1 MFSKSSFEF
10 SRKPS
15 AIASKPAPSARGA
28 RGAASAVRTISAM
41 SRSAGS
47 VSLYFLMIASKL
59 HRSSPPS
66 LRWNSS
72 APGLSYGIAPCSFA
86 TSRTFSRGT
95 NKKSA
100 LESTNFVMSHGH
112 AIRSTFAF
120 SRVTHF
126 MEALLDLNVQSGR
139 TSMYIF
145 TSSPRAKRS
154 QSTSGAWWIYGFR
167 RLGRSRR
174 EAHLPREDGP
184 NGPLRLPRSHLRR
197 LPGPTRFHQS
207 CNRNR
212 PDRDRAQ
219 QRALHLRHQLRRGS
233 YWPAEDAG
241 LLRAHRLRRG
251 NSALR
256 LDGLVGPGA
265 RGYRRKHDRW
275 GGRSRAVPVPR
286 TSDPSADVSLRS
298 PDLGVQRLQPR
309 RIRSGFGWSASRRA
323 SEVHRIFAAL
333 RRLHGLRTSRSPA
346 VLFLIRKSRTGVRSC
361 ETARALSTRPSH
373 RGQTIRPV
381 RGRLVWRLFH
391 RTEHPRLLLLC
402 PIRTGFGRPRRHLLC
417 NPARD
422 RVVICPS
429 GADRAEDRPL
439 TDHGL
444 HARAFERV
452 PHRSGTR
459 PHAVH
464 RRVPTVVSSIVVAD
478 GRAHEAILRHVNRG
492 RAGPDRG
499 GRTHEHDTHLV
510 VVGKPVTGGLCFGE
524 RLARNT
530 VGGCGGPQVGVRPVN
545 LRELPEN
552 PSSGGTR
559 SHGEVKSRA

>member
-1 MFSKSSFEF
+1 
-10 SRKPS
+10 
-15 AIASKPAPSARGA
+15 
-28 RGAASAVRTISAM
+28 
-41 SRSAGS
+41 
-47 VSLYFLMIASKL
+47 
-59 HRSSPPS
+59 
-66 LRWNSS
+66 
-72 APGLSYGIAPCSFA
+72 
-86 TSRTFSRGT
+86 
-95 NKKSA
+95 
-100 LESTNFVMSHGH
+100 MSHGH

-126 MEALLDLNVQSGR
+126 IEALPDLNVQSGR

-154 QSTSGAWWIYGFR
+154 KSTSGAWWIYGFR

-197 LPGPTRFHQS
+197 LPGPTGFHQS

-298 PDLGVQRLQPR
+298 PDLGVQRLQLR

-323 SEVHRIFAAL
+323 SEIHRIFAAL
-333 RRLHGLRTSRSPA
+333 RRLHGLRTSRSRA

-361 ETARALSTRPSH
+361 ETARALSTRSSH

-381 RGRLVWRLFH
+381 RGRLVRRRFH

-402 PIRTGFGRPRRHLLC
+402 PIWTGFGRPRRHLLC

-422 RVVICPS
+422 RVVICPG

-439 TDHGL
+439 ADDGL
-444 HARAFERV
+444 HPRPFERAS
-452 PHRSGTR
+452 HRSGIR
-459 PHAVH
+459 PDAVH
-464 RRVPTVVSSIVVAD
+464 RRVPFALSSIVIAD
-478 GRAHEAILRHVNRG
+478 GRAYEAILRHVNRG
-492 RAGPDRG
+492 RAGPHRG
-499 GRTHEHDTHLV
+499 GRTHEHDTHRV
-510 VVGKPVTGGLCFGE
+510 VIGQPVTGGVCFCE
-524 RLARNT
+524 RLARGT
-530 VGGCGGPQVGVRPVN
+530 AGGCGGPQVGVRPVN
-545 LRELPEN
+545 LPEIPASPSSRGKRNHGEMKRRPGSPPDKSIFFSVKHYVMGTPSLVRGQVQSARRSDHRTGNKGFLDGTNGLPGWGDGEMESRETRRHTRAIFGDGELP
-552 PSSGGTR
+552 GGQPRLKNDSAAR
-559 SHGEVKSRA
+559 SLDTSRSD

>member
-10 SRKPS
+10 SRKPR
-15 AIASKPAPSARGA
+15 AIASKPAPSGRGF
-28 RGAASAVRTISAM
+28 RGPASAVRTISAM

-66 LRWNSS
+66 LKWNSS
-72 APGLSYGIAPCSFA
+72 APGLSYAIAPCSFA

-100 LESTNFVMSHGH
+100 FESTNFVMSHGH

-126 MEALLDLNVQSGR
+126 MEALPDLNVQSGR

-154 QSTSGAWWIYGFR
+154 KSTSRAWWIYGFR

-184 NGPLRLPRSHLRR
+184 NGPLRLPRSHLRS
-197 LPGPTRFHQS
+197 LPGPAWFHARR
-207 CNRNR
+207 NRNCA
-212 PDRDRAQ
+212 DRDHTQ
-219 QRALHLRHQLRRGS
+219 QWTVHLRRQLRCRP
-233 YWPAEDAG
+233 YWPAQDVG

-251 NSALR
+251 NSALH

-265 RGYRRKHDRW
+265 RGYRRGHDRW
-275 GGRSRAVPVPR
+275 GGRRRAVPVPP
-286 TSDPSADVSLRS
+286 TSGPSADVSLRS
-298 PDLGVQRLQPR
+298 PDLGVQRLQLR

-333 RRLHGLRTSRSPA
+333 RRLHGLRTSRSRA

-361 ETARALSTRPSH
+361 ETARALSTRSSH

-381 RGRLVWRLFH
+381 RGRLVRRRFH

-402 PIRTGFGRPRRHLLC
+402 PIWTGFGRPRRHLLC
-417 NPARD
+417 GPARY
-422 RVVICPS
+422 RVVVPPS

-439 TDHGL
+439 ADDGL
-444 HARAFERV
+444 HPRPFERAS
-452 PHRSGTR
+452 HRSGIR
-459 PHAVH
+459 PDAVH
-464 RRVPTVVSSIVVAD
+464 RRVPFALSSIVIAD
-478 GRAHEAILRHVNRG
+478 GRAYEAILRHVNRG
-492 RAGPDRG
+492 RAGPHRG
-499 GRTHEHDTHLV
+499 GRTHEHDTHRV
-510 VVGKPVTGGLCFGE
+510 VIGQPVTSGLCFGE

-545 LRELPEN
+545 LRELPES

-559 SHGEVKSRA
+559 SQGELKGRP